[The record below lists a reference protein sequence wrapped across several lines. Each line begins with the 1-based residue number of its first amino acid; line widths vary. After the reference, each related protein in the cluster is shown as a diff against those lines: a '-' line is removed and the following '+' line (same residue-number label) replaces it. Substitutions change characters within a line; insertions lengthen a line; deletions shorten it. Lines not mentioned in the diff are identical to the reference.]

1 MLAAILLHRVILQT
15 QFEHE
20 FLFLFLVALEAISVH
35 DLRINVAAFGFN
47 GA

>member
-15 QFEHE
+15 QFEHD
-20 FLFLFLVALEAISVH
+20 FLFLVALEAISVH
-35 DLRINVAAFGFN
+35 DLQINVAAFGFN